1 VFEPR
6 VAVVGATGA
15 VGNQLLRILEE
26 RKFGVSN
33 LRLLASKRSAGTEI
47 EVFGDVI
54 SVSELREDSFENID
68 IAFSAAG
75 TDVARWFAPH
85 AVKSGAT
92 VIDKSSAWRYEDDV
106 PLVVPEI
113 NGQDLESHEGI
124 ISCPNCSTIQ
134 LVMALNPIHLRYPIR
149 RVITSTYQAVS
160 GAGAL
165 AMEELRQQTSDIV
178 KGEVAEVNELPQQIA
193 HNVIPEVE
201 TFREE
206 DGYTSEE
213 WKMAVE
219 TRKIMH
225 EPNLPISA
233 TCVRVPVFRGHS
245 EAVNLE
251 FDNPVDP
258 DSIRQILRESTGIVV
273 LDDPA
278 SHIYPTPLMVEG
290 KDEVLV
296 GRIRRD
302 ASNPNGIVMWVV
314 GDNLRKGAA
323 TNAVQIAEKIVR

>member
-1 VFEPR
+1 VSEPR

-26 RKFGVSN
+26 RNFAISD
-33 LRLLASKRSAGTEI
+33 LRLLASKRSAGIEI
-47 EVFGDVI
+47 EAFGDVI
-54 SVSELREDSFENID
+54 SVSELQEDSFEGID
-68 IAFSAAG
+68 IVFSAAG
-75 TDVARWFAPH
+75 TDVARWFAPY

-113 NGQDLESHEGI
+113 NGQDIESHKGI

-134 LVMALNPIHLRYPIR
+134 LVMALSPIHLRHPIR
-149 RVITSTYQAVS
+149 RVIASTYQAVS

-165 AMEELRQQTSDIV
+165 AMKELRQQTIDIARD
-178 KGEVAEVNELPQQIA
+178 EATEINELPQQIL

-233 TCVRVPVFRGHS
+233 TCVRVPVYRGHS

-251 FDNPVDP
+251 FDHPVDP
-258 DSIRQILRESTGIVV
+258 NSIRQVLQESPGIVV

-278 SHIYPTPLMVEG
+278 THTYPTPLMVEG

-302 ASNPNGIVMWVV
+302 SSNPNGIVMWVV

-323 TNAVQIAEKIVR
+323 TNAVQIAENIVR